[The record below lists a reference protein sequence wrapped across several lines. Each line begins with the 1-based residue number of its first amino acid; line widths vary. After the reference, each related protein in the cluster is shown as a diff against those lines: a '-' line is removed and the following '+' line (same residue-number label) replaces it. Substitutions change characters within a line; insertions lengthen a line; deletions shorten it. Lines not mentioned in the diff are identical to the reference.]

1 VATRAC
7 AAAVD
12 AHGIVRCWM
21 CCGAW
26 RDAPCAARLPA
37 KVEVLLLRMAVRPA
51 VDAVAGSE
59 GVVNGETEV
68 DRRRRSSR
76 RSMQRCCEVQL
87 GWLGWCAVVQHHTA
101 GASRVGVAVCHT
113 PGQGRRRYARR
124 PRRPV
129 RVANDE
135 RLRPCAMLR
144 AVLSRWEDRTE
155 RTGTVVTIA
164 VAVLTVG
171 GCAYLLG
178 RRHGAG
184 QPQGVAAAGLGAGG
198 RAGRSAGKDTIAT
211 STWTDWLLG
220 RKPKRMPG
228 ASSIRMVIV
237 VHRHG
242 ARVPNK

>member
-1 VATRAC
+1 VSRCVVPPDRGVVATPG
-7 AAAVD
+7 D
-12 AHGIVRCWM
+12 
-21 CCGAW
+21 
-26 RDAPCAARLPA
+26 RDYPCVWPTT
-37 KVEVLLLRMAVRPA
+37 
-51 VDAVAGSE
+51 S
-59 GVVNGETEV
+59 GV
-68 DRRRRSSR
+68 
-76 RSMQRCCEVQL
+76 
-87 GWLGWCAVVQHHTA
+87 
-101 GASRVGVAVCHT
+101 
-113 PGQGRRRYARR
+113 
-124 PRRPV
+124 
-129 RVANDE
+129 
-135 RLRPCAMLR
+135 RPCAMLR

-155 RTGTVVTIA
+155 RTGTVVTIG

-198 RAGRSAGKDTIAT
+198 RAGRSADKGTIAT

-220 RKPKRMPG
+220 HKPKRMPG